1 MAVISTHRNR
11 ILHETETESII
22 RNSDIEQRTEYGTVE
37 FEGSSAIVT
46 GGASGLGEATA
57 RTLAANGM
65 RVTVVDLD
73 EAGGTRVA
81 GDLGGRYAHADVTD
95 PEQVI
100 AALDATL
107 ARGPLRAAVNCAG
120 VPSLSRTVGRDGSYE
135 SAHDLAAF
143 RRVVEVNLI
152 GTFNVTRLAATAMG
166 RGEPDE
172 DGARG
177 VIVNTTS
184 VAAFEGQVGQ
194 AAYSASKGG
203 VVGLTLP
210 LARDLAV
217 IGVRVVTIAPGLIDT
232 PIYDTVPDPAE
243 FKARLARDVVFPR
256 RLGRSAEF
264 ASLAWELVR
273 NPYANGEVFRL
284 DAGVRLPPK

>member
-1 MAVISTHRNR
+1 M
-11 ILHETETESII
+11 
-22 RNSDIEQRTEYGTVE
+22 E

-57 RTLAANGM
+57 RVLAANGM

-73 EAGGTRVA
+73 AANGERVA
-81 GDLGGRYAHADVTD
+81 AAVGGRYAAADVTD

-100 AALDATL
+100 AALEATL
-107 ARGPLRAAVNCAG
+107 EAGPLKAAVNCAG
-120 VPSLSRTVGRDGSYE
+120 IPSLARTVGKDGRYE

-166 RGEPDE
+166 RNESDE

-177 VIVNTTS
+177 VVVNTTS

-217 IGVRVVTIAPGLIDT
+217 VGVRVMTIAPGLIDT
-232 PIYDTVPDPAE
+232 PIYDTVPDPEE
-243 FKARLARDVVFPR
+243 FKAKLARDVVFPR
-256 RLGRSAEF
+256 RLGRSEEF
-264 ASLAWELVR
+264 ASLAWELIR
-273 NPYANGEVFRL
+273 NPYVNGDVFRV